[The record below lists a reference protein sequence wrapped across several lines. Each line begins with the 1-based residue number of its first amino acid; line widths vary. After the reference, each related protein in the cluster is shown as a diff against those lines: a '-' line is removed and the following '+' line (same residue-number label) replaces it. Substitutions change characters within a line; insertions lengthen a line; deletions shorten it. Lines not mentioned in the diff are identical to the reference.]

1 MSVTVQPG
9 AGFSSVARAV
19 WRDPMGR
26 AGVLLAATV
35 VGVAIL
41 GAVFLPFDPSLVAT
55 SSAGLMQ
62 PPSAQ
67 HLLGTDDLGRDVLRQ
82 VIAGSW
88 VSLEVGVVATL
99 VTVLIGVSV
108 GVLAGYFGKRTDS
121 ILMRVTDFFLVLPNL
136 PLMIALGAI
145 IGQSLPVI
153 IMVIGITSW
162 PSTARVVRS
171 QVLSLRER
179 PVIAREKTVGSTS
192 ARILTRI
199 VLPGVLPLVT
209 ANAVLVVAGS
219 ILSEATLSFLGLG
232 DPTAVSWGG
241 MLHSAFS
248 VGAVGGGAWW
258 YFLPPGLGIVVV
270 VLAFSLLGQSLERA
284 MNPKLA
290 VIA

>member
-1 MSVTVQPG
+1 MSTAVATRG
-9 AGFSSVARAV
+9 WRGLAGSV

-26 AGVLLAATV
+26 AGILLAAAV
-35 VGVAIL
+35 VGVAVL
-41 GAVFLPFDPSLVAT
+41 GTIFLPFNPDQVAAT
-55 SSAGLMQ
+55 SAELMQ
-62 PPSAQ
+62 PPTAQ

-82 VIAGSW
+82 VIAGTW
-88 VSLEVGVVATL
+88 VSLEVGIVASL
-99 VTVLIGVSV
+99 VTVLIGVLF
-108 GVLAGYFGKRTDS
+108 GVVAGYFGGRTDA
-121 ILMRVTDFFLVLPNL
+121 ILMRITDFFLVLPNL

-153 IMVIGITSW
+153 IFVIGITGW

-179 PVIAREKTVGSTS
+179 PVIARDKTVGSTPL
-192 ARILTRI
+192 RILSRI

-219 ILSEATLSFLGLG
+219 ILAEATLSFLGLG
-232 DPTAVSWGG
+232 DPTTVSWGS
-241 MLHSAFS
+241 MLHNAFT

-258 YFLPPGLGIVVV
+258 FFLPPGLGIVVV